1 MKQIM
6 KRSVVFGAGLAGIVG
21 TVGAASHASADTFD
35 DTVVA
40 DKQADETRMDTWR
53 SEVKIAEEEN
63 AKAEADYRAKVAE
76 ARGVA
81 EKAERDTKGE
91 SEHVKQENEKRK
103 AAYEKEKREI
113 DERNRQK
120 RAKYHDDYRHYAEFK
135 NRGAVEPEIPTYEP
149 LPKLELLTDPAD
161 VDTTAG
167 FDIARPVEKQ
177 IPHTPKLDF
186 VKFPSELNV
195 DPVNAYG
202 STVSEPVA
210 ETESPE
216 TPKPKAAPV
225 EGDEPKGIEFETA
238 TLTPV
243 EAALEEGTKSEE
255 KVSAKEET
263 KSEDKK
269 ESKVEDKSEVKAEEK
284 TQSGEAALEEGEK
297 TSSNIGGQGEK
308 TSSDIGGAG
317 EKTSSGIN
325 VNGDSEELLTVNW
338 IDENGKQLRDPWT
351 GSPKNVQEHGEVN
364 GYDYVTAKQDG
375 NEVTYIFKKKAESSS
390 ASTPKEETPKTE
402 TPKAETTPSQPT
414 SNLTE
419 DNTAVYVTY
428 DSGQKDQYYYNESS
442 ARANNPQNGD
452 IVRTTEANAKSQGFS
467 WVGKDAEPNP
477 QKTPFDSG
485 NKTDNAKAAAGQNL
499 NQGDKKAEGG
509 QLPHTGD
516 AGSMAGIIGLG
527 LSALSGIGLLKKKE
541 DE

>member
-6 KRSVVFGAGLAGIVG
+6 KRSVAFGAGLAGIVG
-21 TVGAASHASADTFD
+21 TASHASADTFD

-63 AKAEADYRAKVAE
+63 AKAEADYRAKVSE
-76 ARGVA
+76 ARGVT
-81 EKAERDTKGE
+81 EKAERDAKGE
-91 SEHVKQENEKRK
+91 SERVKQENEKRK
-103 AAYEKEKREI
+103 AAYEKEKREV

-120 RAKYHDDYRHYAEFK
+120 RAKYHDDYRHYVEFK
-135 NRGAVEPEIPTYEP
+135 NRGAVEPEVPTYEP
-149 LPKLELLTDPAD
+149 LPKLELLMDPAD

-216 TPKPKAAPV
+216 SPKPKAAPV
-225 EGDEPKGIEFETA
+225 AGDEPKGIEFETA
-238 TLTPV
+238 TLAPA
-243 EAALEEGTKSEE
+243 EAALEEGTKSED
-255 KVSAKEET
+255 KAVVKEET
-263 KSEDKK
+263 KSEDRK
-269 ESKVEDKSEVKAEEK
+269 ETKVEDKSDAKSEEK
-284 TQSGEAALEEGEK
+284 SKPGEAALEEGEK

-325 VNGDSEELLTVNW
+325 VNGNSEELLTVNW
-338 IDENGKQLRDPWT
+338 IDETGKPLRDPWT
-351 GSPKNVQEHGEVN
+351 GSPKNVQEHGDIN

-375 NEVTYIFKKKAESSS
+375 NEVTYIFKKKAESS
-390 ASTPKEETPKTE
+390 ATSTPKEETPKTDASKSE
-402 TPKAETTPSQPT
+402 TNQSQPT

-485 NKTDNAKAAAGQNL
+485 NQTDNANKAAAGQNL
-499 NQGDKKAEGG
+499 NQSDKKAEGG

-527 LSALSGIGLLKKKE
+527 MSALSGIGLLKKKE
-541 DE
+541 DK

>member
-6 KRSVVFGAGLAGIVG
+6 KRSVTFGTGLAGIAGMLSNV
-21 TVGAASHASADTFD
+21 SADTFD

-76 ARGVA
+76 ARGVT
-81 EKAERDTKGE
+81 EKAERDAKGE

-135 NRGAVEPEIPTYEP
+135 NRGAVEPEVPTYEP

-210 ETESPE
+210 ETESSE
-216 TPKPKAAPV
+216 TPKSKAAPV
-225 EGDEPKGIEFETA
+225 EGYEPKGIEFETA
-238 TLTPV
+238 TLNPV
-243 EAALEEGTKSEE
+243 EAALEEGTKSEV
-255 KVSAKEET
+255 KSGAKADT
-263 KSEDKK
+263 KSD
-269 ESKVEDKSEVKAEEK
+269 VQTKAEEK
-284 TQSGEAALEEGEK
+284 NQSGEAALEEGEK

-351 GSPKNVQEHGEVN
+351 GSPKNVQEHGDVN

-402 TPKAETTPSQPT
+402 TPKAENTPSQPT

-485 NKTDNAKAAAGQNL
+485 NQTDNAKAAAGQNL

-541 DE
+541 NE

>member
-6 KRSVVFGAGLAGIVG
+6 KRSVVFGAGLASIVG
-21 TVGAASHASADTFD
+21 TAPHASADTFD

-76 ARGVA
+76 ARGVT
-81 EKAERDTKGE
+81 EKAERDAKGE
-91 SEHVKQENEKRK
+91 SERVKQENEKRK

-120 RAKYHDDYRHYAEFK
+120 RAKYHDDYRHYVEFK
-135 NRGAVEPEIPTYEP
+135 NRGAVEPEVPTYEP
-149 LPKLELLTDPAD
+149 LPKLELLTDPSD

-202 STVSEPVA
+202 SNVSETTTEPSTPAETTAPTTTTPVA
-210 ETESPE
+210 
-216 TPKPKAAPV
+216 AN
-225 EGDEPKGIEFETA
+225 EPKGIEFETA

-243 EAALEEGTKSEE
+243 EAALEEGTKPEE
-255 KVSAKEET
+255 KASAKEET
-263 KSEDKK
+263 KA
-269 ESKVEDKSEVKAEEK
+269 EDKSEAKAEEK
-284 TQSGEAALEEGEK
+284 TKSGEAALEEGEK

-325 VNGDSEELLTVNW
+325 VNGNSEELLTVNW
-338 IDENGKQLRDPWT
+338 IDETGKQLRDPWT
-351 GSPKNVQEHGEVN
+351 GSPKNVQEHGDIN

-375 NEVTYIFKKKAESSS
+375 NEVTYIFKKKAEGS
-390 ASTPKEETPKTE
+390 ATSTPKTETSKTETPKTE
-402 TPKAETTPSQPT
+402 TAPSQPA

-485 NKTDNAKAAAGQNL
+485 NKTDNANKAAAGQNL
-499 NQGDKKAEGG
+499 NQSDKKAEGG

-527 LSALSGIGLLKKKE
+527 MSALSGIGLLKKKE
-541 DE
+541 DK